1 MAKLFNVDGGSE
13 NKTRNIKLL
22 IVILGIAAVILST
35 CIYYVR
41 ETNTTEHE
49 KAEKAD
55 SMLGVHIKGAVESAG
70 FYEVPYGTRVKD
82 LGEVAGGFTEN
93 ADLNGVNLAAFVKD
107 GDEVYFPYKASKE
120 TGAIDLN
127 TATADDL
134 RKLSGIG
141 ETTAEKIISY
151 RESVGKF
158 HEVLELRDIL
168 GEKLYES
175 IREKVYVK

>member
-13 NKTRNIKLL
+13 NKTRNLKLL
-22 IVILGIAAVILST
+22 LVILAIAAVIFST
-35 CIYYVR
+35 CIYYAR
-41 ETNTTEHE
+41 ETETAGHKESE
-49 KAEKAD
+49 RAD
-55 SMLGVHIKGAVESAG
+55 VALGVHIKGAVESAG
-70 FYEVPYGTRVKD
+70 YYEVPYGTRVKD
-82 LGEVAGGFTEN
+82 LGEVAGGFSEN

-127 TATADDL
+127 AATADDL
-134 RKLSGIG
+134 RKLPGIG
-141 ETTAEKIISY
+141 ETNAEKIIAY

-175 IREKVYVK
+175 IRESVYVK

>member
-13 NKTRNIKLL
+13 NKTRNLKLL
-22 IVILGIAAVILST
+22 LVLLAIAAVILST

-41 ETNTTEHE
+41 ETETDEHKKSE
-49 KAEKAD
+49 SAD
-55 SMLGVHIKGAVESAG
+55 VMLGVHIKGAVVSAG

-82 LGEVAGGFTEN
+82 LGDVAGGFTKD

-107 GDEVYFPYKASKE
+107 GDEVYFPYKASEK

-127 TATADDL
+127 TATAEDL
-134 RKLSGIG
+134 TKLSGIG
-141 ETTAEKIISY
+141 ETTAEKIIAY

-158 HEVLELRDIL
+158 HEVLELRNIL

-175 IREKVYVK
+175 IRESVYV